1 MNNRLLI
8 WALLTALCCLWS
20 CASVVV
26 DECGSSSPLTV
37 RLTVH
42 PEHMTAVTRTPDENA
57 IRDLNFYL
65 CDKHGA
71 VVLHRYQTA
80 GATLRFECVPG
91 DYTIHVVANMHRD
104 MGDLSPTELAA
115 CTVTYDPDYADLPMT
130 ARLET
135 TIHATQGK
143 TVTLPP
149 LEVRRCVAK
158 VAYDITAVP
167 ADMELH
173 SVRVCSVSESSA
185 LFAETDVPLSTA
197 DNYTDTPETLLSG
210 QEASGAYYL
219 LPNLQG
225 SNPAIVDQRQKNR
238 ENAPEHASYLLIRA
252 TRGERILTYRVYLG
266 ENNTSDFNV
275 RPNTSHTLNITIRGD
290 NKVDTRISSYAVN
303 VWDDIEDDGHN
314 GYCIDNP
321 EHRLFIHIEGQNDIP
336 KLSCRIVASSG
347 NNRAFYVGGRPVG
360 VSGTEFTLADGSS
373 EFAIDYTPIR
383 FDAANATLEYTVIV
397 CDEYG
402 FTQTF
407 EFSHRFANQVLLYA
421 PFKSVETKGA
431 VYSQARFDHLYA
443 LVDGDGCTITATA
456 LPDYIFRGWYS
467 DAAYK
472 VLVSTAANYHYKP
485 QSRIR
490 SFYAE
495 YEATVTPL
503 DTSGTANCY
512 VVPDLNRRYSFDA
525 RVMGNGKSTLNIT
538 PRPLAGTRAKVLWE
552 SSAARG
558 DVIRSVS
565 LSDGRI
571 VFETGTQHGNAL
583 VGLFD
588 AAGECIWSWHI
599 WAADYNP
606 NAACHTYASGAVFM
620 DRNLGALTTDCSRSE
635 ARGLYYQWGRKDP
648 FVRSDTSAD
657 GLGAGSALS
666 GYEIIYLDPAQH
678 EFDRIMTIGWATQH
692 PTTYIDC
699 ASFREGDDRADV
711 LDWLYTSHP
720 NLWGNRTTGNASI
733 SMINEKTI
741 YDPCPPGWRVP
752 HLEAFKDIEWKGYG
766 DYASIYYRGTFSTG
780 YPLTGFYF
788 NRQYHHPGVGFI
800 HTNAPYVRSSSGSV
814 GFKEWEYSFL
824 SFDKEVHNSSYF
836 RFAAM
841 PVRCV
846 KK

>member
-8 WALLTALCCLWS
+8 LILLAALCSCWG

-26 DECGSSSPLTV
+26 EEYGSSSPLTV

-42 PEHMTAVTRTPDENA
+42 PERMTASTRSTDENN

-65 CDKHGA
+65 YDTAGNT
-71 VVLHRYQTA
+71 VLHRYQSA
-80 GATLRFECVPG
+80 ATLRFECPPG
-91 DYTIHVVANMHRD
+91 DYTLCAVANMHRD
-104 MGDLSPTELAA
+104 MGDLSPAELAA
-115 CTVTYDPDYADLPMT
+115 CAVSYTSDYADLPM
-130 ARLET
+130 AGRLET
-135 TIHATQGK
+135 TIHASQGK

-149 LEVRRCVAK
+149 LELRRRVAK
-158 VAYDITAVP
+158 VAYHIAVAP
-167 ADMELH
+167 ADIELH
-173 SVRVCSVSESSA
+173 SMRVCSVPKSA
-185 LFAETDVPLSTA
+185 SLFDDDMPPAGGYA
-197 DNYTDTPETLLSG
+197 DTSGTMLSG
-210 QEASGAYYL
+210 RGTSGILYL
-219 LPNLQG
+219 PPNAQG
-225 SNPAIVDQRQKNR
+225 MNPAITDPRLKNR
-238 ENAPEHASYLLIRA
+238 DNAPENATYLLIRA
-252 TRGERILTYRVYLG
+252 TRGEKVLAYRIYLG
-266 ENNTSDFNV
+266 ENATSDFNV
-275 RPNTSHTLNITIRGD
+275 RPNTSHTLDITIRGD
-290 NKVDTRISSYAVN
+290 NEVDTRVSGYTVDI
-303 VWDDIEDDGHN
+303 WDTIDSDSHN
-314 GYCIDNP
+314 GYCIAGP
-321 EHRLFIHIEGQNDIP
+321 AHRLFVHVEEQNNDSQ
-336 KLSCRIVASSG
+336 LSCRIVASAGDS
-347 NNRAFYVGGRPVG
+347 RAFYVDGRQVG
-360 VSGTEFTLADGSS
+360 ASGAELTLAAGRN
-373 EFAIDYTPIR
+373 EFAIDYTPTR

-397 CDEYG
+397 SDEYG
-402 FTQTF
+402 FTRTF
-407 EFSHRFANQVLLYA
+407 GFSHRFANQVLLYA

-431 VYSQARFDHLYA
+431 VFSQVRSDHLYA

-472 VLVSTAANYHYKP
+472 VLVSTAASYHYKP

-525 RVMGNGKSTLNIT
+525 RVMGNGKSTLDIT

-678 EFDRIMTIGWATQH
+678 EYDRIMTVGWATQH

-720 NLWGNRTTGNASI
+720 NLWGNRTTGNTSL

-766 DYASIYYRGTFSTG
+766 DYASIYYRGTFSTD

-824 SFDKEVHNSSYF
+824 SFDKDVHNSSYF

-846 KK
+846 KE

>member
-8 WALLTALCCLWS
+8 LTLLAALSGFWG
-20 CASVVV
+20 CASGAEE
-26 DECGSSSPLTV
+26 ECAFPSMLDV

-42 PEHMTAVTRTPDENA
+42 PERMTASTRSTDENN

-65 CDKHGA
+65 YDTAGNT
-71 VVLHRYQTA
+71 VLHRYQSA
-80 GATLRFECVPG
+80 ATLRFECPPG
-91 DYTIHVVANMHRD
+91 DYTLCAVANMHRD
-104 MGDLSPTELAA
+104 MGDLSPAELAA
-115 CTVTYDPDYADLPMT
+115 CAVSYTSDYADLPM
-130 ARLET
+130 AGRLET
-135 TIHATQGK
+135 TIHASQGK

-149 LEVRRCVAK
+149 LELRRRVAK
-158 VAYDITAVP
+158 VAYHIAVAP
-167 ADMELH
+167 ADIELH
-173 SVRVCSVSESSA
+173 SMRVCSVPKSVS
-185 LFAETDVPLSTA
+185 LFDDDMPPAGGYA
-197 DNYTDTPETLLSG
+197 DTPGTMLSG
-210 QEASGAYYL
+210 RGASGILYL
-219 LPNLQG
+219 PPNAQG
-225 SNPAIVDQRQKNR
+225 TNPAITDPRLKNR
-238 ENAPEHASYLLIRA
+238 DNAPENATYLLIRA
-252 TRGERILTYRVYLG
+252 TRGEKVLAYRIYLG
-266 ENNTSDFNV
+266 ENATSDFNV
-275 RPNTSHTLNITIRGD
+275 RPNTSHTLDITIRGD
-290 NKVDTRISSYAVN
+290 NEIDTRVSGYTVD
-303 VWDDIEDDGHN
+303 VWDTIDSDSHN
-314 GYCIDNP
+314 GYCIAGP
-321 EHRLFIHIEGQNDIP
+321 AHRLFVHVEEQNNDSQ
-336 KLSCRIVASSG
+336 LSCRIVASAGDS
-347 NNRAFYVGGRPVG
+347 RVFYVDGRQVG
-360 VSGTEFTLADGSS
+360 ASGTELTLADGKN
-373 EFAIDYTPIR
+373 EFAIDYTPTR
-383 FDAANATLEYTVIV
+383 FDAANATLEDAVIV
-397 CDEYG
+397 SDEYG
-402 FTQTF
+402 FTRTF
-407 EFSHRFANQVLLYA
+407 GFSHRFANQVLLYA

-431 VYSQARFDHLYA
+431 VFSQARSDHLYV

-495 YEATVTPL
+495 YETTVTPL

-512 VVPDLNRRYSFDA
+512 VVPDLNRHYSFDA

-538 PRPLAGTRAKVLWE
+538 PRPLTGTRAKVLWE

-571 VFETGTQHGNAL
+571 VFETGTQYGNAL

-766 DYASIYYRGTFSTG
+766 DYASIYYRGIFSTD

-788 NRQYHHPGVGFI
+788 NRQYHHPGVGFT

-824 SFDKEVHNSSYF
+824 SFDKDVHNSSYF

-846 KK
+846 KE

>member
-8 WALLTALCCLWS
+8 LILLAALCSCWG

-26 DECGSSSPLTV
+26 EEYGSSSPLTV
-37 RLTVH
+37 RLTVR
-42 PEHMTAVTRTPDENA
+42 PEGMTASTRSTDENN

-65 CDKHGA
+65 CDKAGE
-71 VVLHRYQTA
+71 VVLHRYQSA
-80 GATLRFECVPG
+80 ATLRFECPPG
-91 DYTIHVVANMHRD
+91 DYTLCAVANMHRD
-104 MGDLSPTELAA
+104 MGALPPAELAA
-115 CTVTYDPDYADLPMT
+115 CAVAYAPDYADLPM
-130 ARLET
+130 AGRLET
-135 TIHATQGK
+135 TIHASQGK

-149 LEVRRCVAK
+149 LELRRRVAK
-158 VAYDITAVP
+158 VAYHIAVVP
-167 ADMELH
+167 ADIELH
-173 SVRVCSVSESSA
+173 SMRVCSVPKSA
-185 LFAETDVPLSTA
+185 SLFDDDMPPAGGYA
-197 DNYTDTPETLLSG
+197 DTPGTMLSG
-210 QEASGAYYL
+210 RGASGILYL
-219 LPNLQG
+219 PPNAQG
-225 SNPAIVDQRQKNR
+225 TNPAITDPRQKNR
-238 ENAPEHASYLLIRA
+238 DNAPENATYLLIRA
-252 TRGERILTYRVYLG
+252 TRGEKVLAYRIYLG
-266 ENNTSDFNV
+266 ENATSDFNV
-275 RPNTSHTLNITIRGD
+275 RPNTSHTLDITIRGD
-290 NKVDTRISSYAVN
+290 NEVDTRVSGYMVD
-303 VWDDIEDDGHN
+303 VWDTIDSDSHN
-314 GYCIDNP
+314 GYCIAGP
-321 EHRLFIHIEGQNDIP
+321 AHRLFVHVEEQNNDSQ
-336 KLSCRIVASSG
+336 LSCRIVASAGDS
-347 NNRAFYVGGRPVG
+347 RAFYVDGRQVG
-360 VSGTEFTLADGSS
+360 ASGTELTLADGKN
-373 EFAIDYTPIR
+373 EFAIDYTPTR
-383 FDAANATLEYTVIV
+383 FDAANATLEYAVIV
-397 CDEYG
+397 SDEYG
-402 FTQTF
+402 FTRTF
-407 EFSHRFANQVLLYA
+407 GFSHPFANQVLLYA

-431 VYSQARFDHLYA
+431 VFSQARSDHLYV

-538 PRPLAGTRAKVLWE
+538 PRPLTGTRAKVLWE

-571 VFETGTQHGNAL
+571 VFETGTQYGNAL

-678 EFDRIMTIGWATQH
+678 EYDRIMTVGWATQH

-766 DYASIYYRGTFSTG
+766 DYASIYYRGTFSTD

-824 SFDKEVHNSSYF
+824 SFDKDVHNSSYF

-846 KK
+846 KE

>member
-1 MNNRLLI
+1 MTLLA
-8 WALLTALCCLWS
+8 ALSGFWG
-20 CASVVV
+20 CASGAEE
-26 DECGSSSPLTV
+26 ECAFPSMLDV

-42 PEHMTAVTRTPDENA
+42 PERMTASTRSTDENN

-65 CDKHGA
+65 YDTAGNT
-71 VVLHRYQTA
+71 VLHRYQSA
-80 GATLRFECVPG
+80 ATLRFECPPG
-91 DYTIHVVANMHRD
+91 DYTLCAVANMHRD
-104 MGDLSPTELAA
+104 MGDLSPAELAA
-115 CTVTYDPDYADLPMT
+115 CAVSYTSDYADLPM
-130 ARLET
+130 AGRLET
-135 TIHATQGK
+135 TIHASQGK

-149 LEVRRCVAK
+149 LELRRRVAK
-158 VAYDITAVP
+158 VAYHIAVAP
-167 ADMELH
+167 ADIELH
-173 SVRVCSVSESSA
+173 SMRVCSVPKSVS
-185 LFAETDVPLSTA
+185 LFDDDMPPAGGYA
-197 DNYTDTPETLLSG
+197 DTPGTMLSG
-210 QEASGAYYL
+210 RGASGILYL
-219 LPNLQG
+219 PPNAQG
-225 SNPAIVDQRQKNR
+225 TNPAITDPRLKNR
-238 ENAPEHASYLLIRA
+238 DNAPENATYLLIRA
-252 TRGERILTYRVYLG
+252 TRGEKVLAYRIYLG
-266 ENNTSDFNV
+266 ENATSDFNV
-275 RPNTSHTLNITIRGD
+275 RPNTSHTLDITIRGD
-290 NKVDTRISSYAVN
+290 NEIDTRVSGYTVD
-303 VWDDIEDDGHN
+303 VWDTIDSDSHN
-314 GYCIDNP
+314 GYCIAGP
-321 EHRLFIHIEGQNDIP
+321 AHRLFVHVEEQNNDSQ
-336 KLSCRIVASSG
+336 LSCRIVASAGDS
-347 NNRAFYVGGRPVG
+347 RVFYVDGRQVG
-360 VSGTEFTLADGSS
+360 ASGTELTLADGKN
-373 EFAIDYTPIR
+373 EFAIDYTPTR
-383 FDAANATLEYTVIV
+383 FDAANATLEYAVIV
-397 CDEYG
+397 SDEYG
-402 FTQTF
+402 FTRTF
-407 EFSHRFANQVLLYA
+407 GFSHRFANQVLLYA

-431 VYSQARFDHLYA
+431 VFSQARSDHLYV

-495 YEATVTPL
+495 YETTVTPL

-512 VVPDLNRRYSFDA
+512 VVPDLNRHYSFDA

-538 PRPLAGTRAKVLWE
+538 PRPLTGTRAKVLWE

-571 VFETGTQHGNAL
+571 VFETGTQYGNAL

-666 GYEIIYLDPAQH
+666 GYEIIYLDPAQD

-766 DYASIYYRGTFSTG
+766 DYASIYYRGIFSTD

-788 NRQYHHPGVGFI
+788 NRQYHHPGVGFT

-824 SFDKEVHNSSYF
+824 SFDKDVHNSSYF

-846 KK
+846 KE

>member
-8 WALLTALCCLWS
+8 LILLAALCSCWG

-26 DECGSSSPLTV
+26 EEYGSSSPLTV

-42 PEHMTAVTRTPDENA
+42 PERMTASTRLTDENN

-65 CDKHGA
+65 CDKAGE
-71 VVLHRYQTA
+71 VVLHRYQSA
-80 GATLRFECVPG
+80 ATLRFECPPG
-91 DYTIHVVANMHRD
+91 DYTLCAVANMHRD
-104 MGDLSPTELAA
+104 MGDLSPAELAA
-115 CTVTYDPDYADLPMT
+115 CAVSYTSDYADLPM
-130 ARLET
+130 AGRLET
-135 TIHATQGK
+135 TIHASQGK

-149 LEVRRCVAK
+149 LELRRRVAK
-158 VAYDITAVP
+158 VAYHIAVAP
-167 ADMELH
+167 ADIELH
-173 SVRVCSVSESSA
+173 SMRVCSVPKSVS
-185 LFAETDVPLSTA
+185 LFDDDMPPAGGYA
-197 DNYTDTPETLLSG
+197 DTPGTMLSG
-210 QEASGAYYL
+210 RGASGILYL
-219 LPNLQG
+219 PPNAQG
-225 SNPAIVDQRQKNR
+225 TNPAITDPRLKNR
-238 ENAPEHASYLLIRA
+238 DNAPENATYLLIRA
-252 TRGERILTYRVYLG
+252 TRGEKVLAYRIYLG
-266 ENNTSDFNV
+266 ENATSDFNV
-275 RPNTSHTLNITIRGD
+275 RPNTSHTLDITIRGD
-290 NKVDTRISSYAVN
+290 NEIDTRVSGYTVD
-303 VWDDIEDDGHN
+303 VWDTIDSDSHN
-314 GYCIDNP
+314 GYCIAGP
-321 EHRLFIHIEGQNDIP
+321 AHRLFVHVEEQNNDSQ
-336 KLSCRIVASSG
+336 LSCRIVASAGDS
-347 NNRAFYVGGRPVG
+347 RVFYVDGRQVG
-360 VSGTEFTLADGSS
+360 ASGTELTLADGKN
-373 EFAIDYTPIR
+373 EFAIDYTPTR
-383 FDAANATLEYTVIV
+383 FDAANATLEYAVIV
-397 CDEYG
+397 SDEYG
-402 FTQTF
+402 FTRTF
-407 EFSHRFANQVLLYA
+407 GFSHRFANQVLLYA

-431 VYSQARFDHLYA
+431 VFSQARSDHLYV

-495 YEATVTPL
+495 YETTVTPL

-538 PRPLAGTRAKVLWE
+538 PRPLTGTRAKVLWE

-571 VFETGTQHGNAL
+571 VFETGTQYGNAL

-766 DYASIYYRGTFSTG
+766 DYASIYYRGTFSTD

-824 SFDKEVHNSSYF
+824 SFDKDVHNSSYF

-846 KK
+846 KE

>member
-8 WALLTALCCLWS
+8 LILLAALCSCWG

-26 DECGSSSPLTV
+26 EEYGSSSPLTV

-42 PEHMTAVTRTPDENA
+42 PERMTASTRLTDENN

-65 CDKHGA
+65 CDKAGE
-71 VVLHRYQTA
+71 VVLHRYQSA
-80 GATLRFECVPG
+80 ATLRFECPPG
-91 DYTIHVVANMHRD
+91 DYTLCAVANMHRD
-104 MGDLSPTELAA
+104 MGDLPPAELAA
-115 CTVTYDPDYADLPMT
+115 CTVAYAPDYANLPM
-130 ARLET
+130 AGRLET
-135 TIHATQGK
+135 TIHASQGK

-149 LEVRRCVAK
+149 LELRRRVAK
-158 VAYDITAVP
+158 IAYHIAVVP
-167 ADMELH
+167 ADIELH
-173 SVRVCSVSESSA
+173 SMRVCSVPKSVS
-185 LFAETDVPLSTA
+185 LFDDDMPPAGGYA
-197 DNYTDTPETLLSG
+197 DTPGTMLSG
-210 QEASGAYYL
+210 RGASGILYL
-219 LPNLQG
+219 PPNAQG
-225 SNPAIVDQRQKNR
+225 TNPAITDPRLKNR
-238 ENAPEHASYLLIRA
+238 DNAPENATYLLIRA
-252 TRGERILTYRVYLG
+252 TRGEKVLAYRIYLG
-266 ENNTSDFNV
+266 ENATSDFNV
-275 RPNTSHTLNITIRGD
+275 RPNTSHTLDITIRGD
-290 NKVDTRISSYAVN
+290 NEIDTRVSGYTVD
-303 VWDDIEDDGHN
+303 VWDTIDSDSHN
-314 GYCIDNP
+314 GYCIAGP
-321 EHRLFIHIEGQNDIP
+321 AHRLFVHVEEQNNDSQ
-336 KLSCRIVASSG
+336 LSCRIVASAGDS
-347 NNRAFYVGGRPVG
+347 RVFYVDGRQVG
-360 VSGTEFTLADGSS
+360 ASGTELTLADGKN
-373 EFAIDYTPIR
+373 EFAIDYTPTR
-383 FDAANATLEYTVIV
+383 FDAANATLEYAVIV
-397 CDEYG
+397 SDEYG
-402 FTQTF
+402 FTRTF
-407 EFSHRFANQVLLYA
+407 GFSHRFANQVLLYA

-431 VYSQARFDHLYA
+431 VFSQVRSDHLYA

-472 VLVSTAANYHYKP
+472 VLVSTAASYHYKP

-512 VVPDLNRRYSFDA
+512 VAPDLNRRYSFDA
-525 RVMGNGKSTLNIT
+525 RVMGNGKSTLDIT

-565 LSDGRI
+565 LSNGRI

>member
-8 WALLTALCCLWS
+8 LTLLAALSGFWG
-20 CASVVV
+20 CASGAEE
-26 DECGSSSPLTV
+26 ECAFPSMLDV

-42 PEHMTAVTRTPDENA
+42 PERMTASTRLTDENN

-65 CDKHGA
+65 YDTAGNT
-71 VVLHRYQTA
+71 VLHRYQSA
-80 GATLRFECVPG
+80 ATLRFECPPG
-91 DYTIHVVANMHRD
+91 DYTLCAVANMHRD
-104 MGDLSPTELAA
+104 MGDLSPAELAA
-115 CTVTYDPDYADLPMT
+115 CAVSYTSDYADLPM
-130 ARLET
+130 AGRLET
-135 TIHATQGK
+135 TIHASQGK

-149 LEVRRCVAK
+149 LELRRRVAK
-158 VAYDITAVP
+158 IAYHIAVVP
-167 ADMELH
+167 ADIELH
-173 SVRVCSVSESSA
+173 SMRVCSVPKSVS
-185 LFAETDVPLSTA
+185 LFDDDMPPAGGYA
-197 DNYTDTPETLLSG
+197 DTPGTMLSG
-210 QEASGAYYL
+210 RGASGILYL
-219 LPNLQG
+219 PPNAQG
-225 SNPAIVDQRQKNR
+225 TNPAITDPRLKNR
-238 ENAPEHASYLLIRA
+238 DNAPENATYLLIRA
-252 TRGERILTYRVYLG
+252 TRGEKVLAYRIYLG
-266 ENNTSDFNV
+266 ENATSDFNV
-275 RPNTSHTLNITIRGD
+275 RPNTSHTLDITIRGD
-290 NKVDTRISSYAVN
+290 NEIDTRVSGYTVD
-303 VWDDIEDDGHN
+303 VWDTIDSDSHN
-314 GYCIDNP
+314 GYCIAGP
-321 EHRLFIHIEGQNDIP
+321 AHRLFVHVEEQNNDSQ
-336 KLSCRIVASSG
+336 LSCRIVASAGDS
-347 NNRAFYVGGRPVG
+347 RVFYVDGRQVG
-360 VSGTEFTLADGSS
+360 ASGTELTLADGKN
-373 EFAIDYTPIR
+373 EFAIDYTPTR
-383 FDAANATLEYTVIV
+383 FDAANATLEYAVIV
-397 CDEYG
+397 SDEYG
-402 FTQTF
+402 FTRTF
-407 EFSHRFANQVLLYA
+407 GFSHRFANQVLLYA

-431 VYSQARFDHLYA
+431 VFSQVRSDHLYA

-512 VVPDLNRRYSFDA
+512 VAPDLNRRYSFDA
-525 RVMGNGKSTLNIT
+525 RVMGNGKSTLDIT

-571 VFETGTQHGNAL
+571 VFETGTQYGNAL

-766 DYASIYYRGTFSTG
+766 DYASIYYRGIFSTD

-788 NRQYHHPGVGFI
+788 NRQYHHPGVGFT

-846 KK
+846 KE